1 MKTFQEFCEQASP
14 FANKPEH
21 PAKKF
26 VRDVVGG
33 ITRRFTDRAD
43 NINNTLLNLRLA
55 AGIHTD
61 PKANYMQRDNATR
74 KAKLKL
80 RGINPENPD
89 KMPIV
94 QNNSEI
100 NYSLRQVAPPPPSH
114 RGFDGKPTLGV

>member
-14 FANKPEH
+14 FANKREH
-21 PAKKF
+21 PAKEF
-26 VRDVVGG
+26 VRNVVGG
-33 ITRRFTDRAD
+33 ITRRVRDKAND
-43 NINNTLLNLRLA
+43 INGTLHNLRLA

-61 PKANYMQRDNATR
+61 PKANYMQRDYATR
-74 KAKLKL
+74 TAKLKL
-80 RGINPENPD
+80 RGINSENPD

-94 QNNSEI
+94 RNNSEI